1 MLAVSAGRLFHTT
14 GNRQTDQNS
23 VTVVES
29 AENEGAD

>member
-1 MLAVSAGRLFHTT
+1 MVEK
-14 GNRQTDQNS
+14 RQTDQKR